1 MADRAGER
9 RPGVQLPALDQP
21 YLDAVARGAGDA
33 LAALVLAEES
43 WVHRR
48 VETLDVLSEEIARR
62 QVSVDFALPDALR
75 PALRVGEGQAVVPV
89 ALLRKQILRN
99 FDLRNEA
106 EEAVSVLARDHTGLL
121 TGAALLA
128 QASDAVRDL
137 GPGLAGRLLA
147 VVRSPD
153 ATSGRER
160 LAALEA
166 AAEHDVAVA
175 ALFAHEP
182 TARLLGDLA
191 ENYPLLAVLD
201 DTARRR
207 IVKYRYDS
215 FLAARPGWRVAV
227 GLDPLVIRLSVPA
240 AARGARYHA
249 EVALPEELRSV
260 GAALL
265 DDETGEVHDE
275 DPDADRV
282 ALYAA
287 DVPLGARPEVVVA
300 IRPQRRGLPS
310 AALGVAVVVCLVL
323 ASGAFGGRLSAA
335 VAGPPI
341 AVLLA
346 ASAVFAGAVV
356 RAGEHRMVQELFA
369 GPRRALVAAGMAAV
383 IAATALAFQFGVV
396 TWIWRAAFAVALA
409 AAAVLALFVWRC
421 RPNLRIQEYPWR
433 QS

>member
-99 FDLRNEA
+99 FDMRNEA
-106 EEAVSVLARDHTGLL
+106 EEAVSVLTRDHTTLL
-121 TGAALLA
+121 AGAALLA
-128 QASDAVRDL
+128 QASDAVREL

-166 AAEHDVAVA
+166 DAEHDVAVA

-191 ENYPLLAVLD
+191 ENYPLL
-201 DTARRR
+201 
-207 IVKYRYDS
+207 
-215 FLAARPGWRVAV
+215 
-227 GLDPLVIRLSVPA
+227 
-240 AARGARYHA
+240 
-249 EVALPEELRSV
+249 
-260 GAALL
+260 
-265 DDETGEVHDE
+265 
-275 DPDADRV
+275 
-282 ALYAA
+282 
-287 DVPLGARPEVVVA
+287 
-300 IRPQRRGLPS
+300 
-310 AALGVAVVVCLVL
+310 
-323 ASGAFGGRLSAA
+323 
-335 VAGPPI
+335 
-341 AVLLA
+341 
-346 ASAVFAGAVV
+346 
-356 RAGEHRMVQELFA
+356 
-369 GPRRALVAAGMAAV
+369 
-383 IAATALAFQFGVV
+383 
-396 TWIWRAAFAVALA
+396 
-409 AAAVLALFVWRC
+409 
-421 RPNLRIQEYPWR
+421 
-433 QS
+433 

>member
-106 EEAVSVLARDHTGLL
+106 EEAVSVLARDHTALL
-121 TGAALLA
+121 AGAALLA

-383 IAATALAFQFGVV
+383 IAATALAFQFGAV

-409 AAAVLALFVWRC
+409 ATAVLALFVWRC